1 MSSAVIPTLRYQ
13 DAPAAI
19 EFLTAAFGFD
29 SRMVV
34 EGQGGT
40 IDHAQLVYDSGMVM
54 IGSRRDNEYGRL
66 LDESAVAS
74 VYVVVADV
82 AAHAERARAAGA
94 EILMEPSEQDYGGS
108 NYVTRDPEGNIWSFG
123 AYDPWA

>member
-1 MSSAVIPTLRYQ
+1 ML
-13 DAPAAI
+13 
-19 EFLTAAFGFD
+19 
-29 SRMVV
+29 V

-40 IDHAQLVYDSGMVM
+40 IDHAQLIYDSGMVM
-54 IGSRRDNEYGRL
+54 IGSRRDDEYGRL
-66 LDESAVAS
+66 VDGSAAAG

-82 AAHAERARAAGA
+82 AAHAERARAGGA

-108 NYVTRDPEGNIWSFG
+108 NYVARDPEGNIWSFG